1 VSLYGALESESHIFI
16 VMERL
21 HINLSQAV
29 ERFSRRLVLEHCKRW
44 ATQIASAMHFLHSR
58 GVIHRDLKL
67 GNILLVHLSLTHTHP
82 HTHTPAFTHHCAHAH
97 RVPLCF
103 FFFFFVRS

>member
-1 VSLYGALESESHIFI
+1 MSLYGALESESHIFI

-67 GNILLVHLSLTHTHP
+67 GNILLVHLSHAYALP
-82 HTHTPAFTHHCAHAH
+82 HHRTHTPLT
-97 RVPLCF
+97 PCF
-103 FFFFFVRS
+103 FFARP